1 MVAVNIQPSYSLEE
15 WKGFWKSIGAGDVL
29 WAQDSASS
37 TIAKY
42 ELVALGTEVLVD
54 RQGLVTFRSDG
65 PARYGKLRSEIEK
78 VL

>member
-15 WKGFWKSIGAGDVL
+15 WEGFWKRTGAGDVL
-29 WAQDSASS
+29 WAQDTFSSA
-37 TIAKY
+37 IKKY

-54 RQGLVTFRSDG
+54 RQGQVAFRRSG
-65 PARYGKLRSEIEK
+65 PAGYRKLQSEIEK